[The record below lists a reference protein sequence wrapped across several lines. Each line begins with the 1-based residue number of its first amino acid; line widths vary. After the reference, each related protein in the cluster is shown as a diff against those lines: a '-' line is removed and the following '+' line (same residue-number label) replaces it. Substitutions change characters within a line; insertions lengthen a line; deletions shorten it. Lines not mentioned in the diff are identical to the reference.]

1 METNLVIISL
11 TSAFCFALALVLTQ
25 FGLRTIR
32 PFTGAFIVVPITAS
46 FFAIISYQAVEWSHW
61 NRESAAIFVIVGMI
75 FPVGITLFT
84 FFSNSLV
91 GPNLTGT
98 LGNLTPFFTM
108 TLAIILLDETPNE
121 TQLAGAVCVCVGL
134 MFLFSGNFEINN
146 KLLFWASGLP
156 LMAAVLRGRI
166 TATG

>member
-1 METNLVIISL
+1 METNLVSISL
-11 TSAFCFALALVLTQ
+11 TSAFCFALALVLTL

-32 PFTGAFIVVPITAS
+32 PFTGAVIALPITAS
-46 FFAIISYQAVEWSHW
+46 FFAIISYQTVDWSNW
-61 NRESAAIFVIVGMI
+61 NRDSVAIFVIVGMI
-75 FPVGITLFT
+75 FPVGVTLLT

-91 GPNLTGT
+91 GPNLTGA
-98 LGNLTPFFTM
+98 LGNLNPFFAM